1 MSNNKKQNKMK
12 NTNEILEMTHAELMV
27 SSAEVKQMYRN
38 AKIAKNLT
46 FATNLIAQGF
56 KHLQF
61 QNGGC
66 IQKKKGND
74 HLGKITIYVIKNGY
88 GTGKATNTFLTLKEC
103 LMHLDGSGWG
113 EIVSYK

>member
-1 MSNNKKQNKMK
+1 MK
-12 NTNEILEMTHAELMV
+12 TEEILKMTHQELLV
-27 SSAEVKQMYRN
+27 ASVEVKEMYRN
-38 AKIAKNLT
+38 AKTLKNLT
-46 FATNLIAQGF
+46 DATNLIAQGY

-66 IQKKKGND
+66 IQKKKGTD
-74 HLGKITIYVIKNGY
+74 HLGKITVYVIKNGY

-103 LMHLDGSGWG
+103 LTHLEGSGWG

>member
-1 MSNNKKQNKMK
+1 M
-12 NTNEILEMTHAELMV
+12 EAILEMTHAELMV
-27 SSAEVKQMYRN
+27 ASVDVKQMYRD

-46 FATNLIAQGF
+46 VATNLIAQGY

-66 IQKKKGND
+66 IQKKKGTD
-74 HLGKITIYVIKNGY
+74 HLGKITIYVIKNGL
-88 GTGKATNTFLTLKEC
+88 GTGKATNTFSTLKEC

>member
-1 MSNNKKQNKMK
+1 MK
-12 NTNEILEMTHAELMV
+12 NTNQILEMTHAELMV
-27 SSAEVKQMYRN
+27 ASVDVKQMYRD

-46 FATNLIAQGF
+46 VATNLIAQGY

-66 IQKKKGND
+66 IQKKKGTD

-88 GTGKATNTFLTLKEC
+88 GTGKATNTFLTIKEC

>member
-1 MSNNKKQNKMK
+1 M
-12 NTNEILEMTHAELMV
+12 EAILEMTHADLMV
-27 SSAEVKQMYRN
+27 ASFEVRKMYSEARF
-38 AKIAKNLT
+38 KKDLT
-46 FATNLIAQGF
+46 EAINLIAQGYT
-56 KHLQF
+56 HLQF
-61 QNGGC
+61 KQGGC
-66 IQKKKGND
+66 IQKKKATD